1 MRKITK
7 LMLAMAFPVAVLAGG
22 NANAGTMITDWNYE
36 NLFGFSAFTS
46 TGDDAP
52 VAGSDNNPFGTF
64 SIGGAPANPAFALP
78 TVLSWGTSTGPGQ
91 SSFSLIGND
100 GIGRV
105 TGAAVT
111 NGLPAFDLTLE
122 HQNYPIVSGSGALT
136 SAKLTAS
143 LLLESTLP
151 LTHAGIPV
159 GPLTGVFTILF
170 KETLNNPTNN
180 AACADGKSE
189 PCPDIF
195 VIDQANSSDLS
206 DVPLG
211 VIDGFF
217 YSLSV
222 GVEGLTDVG
231 PESCASV
238 SPAQDPGCLGFITT
252 EGDISELSLYFTI
265 NARPVPEPA
274 TLALLGLGLAGLGF
288 SRIRRRK

>member
-36 NLFGFSAFTS
+36 NLFGFSDFAPDPGV
-46 TGDDAP
+46 TGSA
-52 VAGSDNNPFGTF
+52 SNPYAAF
-64 SIGGAPANPAFALP
+64 SIGGAPANPASALP
-78 TVLSWGTSTGPGQ
+78 TVLKWGVGSPVPANQ
-91 SSFSLIGND
+91 SSFSLLGND

-105 TGAAVT
+105 TGSAVT
-111 NGLPAFDLTLE
+111 NGAPNFDLTLE
-122 HQNYPIVSGSGALT
+122 HQNFPITGASLT
-136 SAKLTAS
+136 TAELTAS

-159 GPLTGVFTILF
+159 GPLTGMFTILF
-170 KETLNNPTNN
+170 RETPNNPANN
-180 AACADGKSE
+180 AACADNAPE
-189 PCPDIF
+189 PCQDIF
-195 VIDQANSSDLS
+195 VIDQENSSDLT
-206 DVPLG
+206 DVGLG
-211 VIDGFF
+211 VIDGFY

-222 GVEGLTDVG
+222 GIDGLTAVG
-231 PESCASV
+231 PESCIA
-238 SPAQDPGCLGFITT
+238 AGLQPGCLGFVTP
-252 EGDISELSLYFTI
+252 EGLTSQLSLFFTV